1 MRALLRGTVERFPP
15 GIRYMAGAALFFSLM
30 SLLVK
35 VAGQELPTLEVVLVR
50 GVITLVLSWAM
61 VRRAGLSPWGN
72 SRGLL
77 WLRGLLGFTALTCF
91 YYAVVHLPLAEVTVI
106 QYTNPVWTALLAAVL
121 LDERLHPIEVAG
133 TLLSLAGVVL
143 VARPSFLFGAGA
155 SGLDPVAV
163 GVALSGAVFSA
174 GAYVTV
180 RKLGGSDDPLVI
192 VFYFSLVTTLAA
204 LPLAAPGW
212 EWPTVGGWAA
222 LAGVGVTT
230 QIAQV
235 FMTEGLKRERAGRAM
250 AVGYLQIVFA
260 ALWGLAFFAEV
271 PDAWSVVG
279 SLLVVVG
286 TFVTGR
292 TRETVPEG

>member
-1 MRALLRGTVERFPP
+1 MTDRLGTWAARFPP
-15 GIRYMAGAALFFSLM
+15 GIRYMAGSAFFFSVM

-35 VAGQELPTLEVVLVR
+35 VVGQDLPTLEVVFVR
-50 GVITLVLSWAM
+50 GLITLLLSWAM
-61 VRRAGLSPWGN
+61 VRHAGLSPWGR
-72 SRGLL
+72 SKGLL

-106 QYTNPVWTALLAAVL
+106 QYTNPVWTALLAAAL
-121 LDERLHPIEVAG
+121 LDERLHRIEVVG

-143 VARPSFLFGAGA
+143 VARPSFLFGAGV

-163 GVALSGAVFSA
+163 GVALAGAVFSA

-192 VFYFSLVTTLAA
+192 VLYFALVTTVAA
-204 LPLAAPGW
+204 LPLAAPVW
-212 EWPTVGGWAA
+212 TWPSAAGWAA
-222 LAGVGVTT
+222 LAGIGVTT

-260 ALWGLAFFAEV
+260 ALWGLLFFAEV

-279 SLLVVVG
+279 TLLVVVG

-292 TRETVPEG
+292 SRQGDAES